1 MIDSIIFD
9 VDGTL
14 WDSTDIVAK
23 AWNCVIAEE
32 TDLSPTLTGGDLKKL
47 FGRLLEDIA
56 AVVFA
61 SEPKERQLELIDL
74 CCQEEH
80 RALLRT
86 PAPTYPA
93 LRETLAVLA
102 QSYRLFIVSNCQGGY
117 IEVFLKATG
126 LSEYFE
132 GHLCPGDTGRPK
144 ADNIAETVRRY
155 GLRSPVYVG
164 DTAGDCRAAG
174 EAGVPFIYA
183 SYGFGT
189 VEHPDGMISA
199 PADLPGLL
207 AGWPS
212 P

>member
-32 TDLSPTLTGGDLKKL
+32 TDLSLTLTGDDLKKL

-56 AVVFA
+56 AVIFA

-86 PAPTYPA
+86 PAPTYPR
-93 LRETLAVLA
+93 LEETLKILKER
-102 QSYRLFIVSNCQGGY
+102 YRLFIVSNCQGGY
-117 IEVFLKATG
+117 IEVFLEATG
-126 LSEYFE
+126 LSRYFE

-144 ADNIAETVRRY
+144 ADNISEIVRRY

-164 DTAGDCRAAG
+164 DTAGDFRATK
-174 EAGVPFIYA
+174 EAGLPFIYA
-183 SYGFGT
+183 SYGFGA
-189 VEHPDGMISA
+189 VEQPDGAIA
-199 PADLPGLL
+199 ALPDLPQLL
-207 AGWPS
+207 DSWQTL
-212 P
+212 